1 MLVIVYS
8 DHGTQPEQRCFFIAR
23 MIIIHDDVIE
33 WKCIPRYWLFVWGI
47 YRSPVN
53 SPLKGQGRRALMLSL
68 ICAWVSGWLNNIEA
82 GELKGHLAHYDIT
95 VM

>member
-33 WKCIPRYWLFVWGI
+33 WKYSPRYWLFVWGI
-47 YRSPVN
+47 
-53 SPLKGQGRRALMLSL
+53 
-68 ICAWVSGWLNNIEA
+68 
-82 GELKGHLAHYDIT
+82 
-95 VM
+95 